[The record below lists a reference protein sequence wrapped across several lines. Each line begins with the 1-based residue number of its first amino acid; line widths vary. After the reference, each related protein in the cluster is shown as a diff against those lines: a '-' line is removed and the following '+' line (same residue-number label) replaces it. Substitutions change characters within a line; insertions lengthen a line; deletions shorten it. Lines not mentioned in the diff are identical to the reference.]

1 MVEVLKQFS
10 ISRDLIDFFGDTI
23 KIVFLTKKQAF
34 IVTNLDK
41 FYVKDLSVDEE
52 PILVNEL
59 CDKELSDFS
68 YGFDHVVGL
77 TRRKTIYCWG
87 HNRYGQLGNGT
98 RENSHKPELIE
109 FLSDENIIDIKCGAY
124 HSLALTNNGEVY
136 AWGGNQCGQIG
147 NKSELLYQLTP
158 HRFEKFDFEKIKAI
172 SCGCE
177 HSLVLSECGHV
188 YGWGDNRDNQLGLDS
203 NICIYEP
210 QLLVTDV
217 KFIKISCGSHHSLLL
232 SESGIIYSFGR
243 NNFGQLGGGEK
254 SDTSAIIKF
263 TNFIDIAAHSHH
275 NISVGLSVD
284 NEYYVWGVNQ
294 NKNNFSSFNQIF
306 AHYLKVTFRSIL
318 LEDTDSG
325 KIEEFSGK
333 DTQIASIE
341 NGKYENEFVELNELT
356 EGTFGTLFKVL
367 SKIDGKIYAIKK
379 IPLKSNINVEQF
391 KLISLL
397 KNLDNDYVV
406 QYYELWTENIRDIS
420 KDVIEYIERPQLF
433 IRMEF
438 YKITLK
444 QFIDDMRKD
453 SVLYFGR
460 TLTLLGY
467 YISSQIFIEILEA
480 VDYMHKHNKFLGNLK
495 PNNILLKKVS
505 DGRTVRIADFYT
517 RFIRDLADE
526 SKLRFKSSLKY
537 FAPEYLADDLQEFDA
552 KADVFSL
559 GVIFQELLDI
569 NVNRY

>member
-1 MVEVLKQFS
+1 
-10 ISRDLIDFFGDTI
+10 
-23 KIVFLTKKQAF
+23 
-34 IVTNLDK
+34 
-41 FYVKDLSVDEE
+41 
-52 PILVNEL
+52 
-59 CDKELSDFS
+59 
-68 YGFDHVVGL
+68 
-77 TRRKTIYCWG
+77 
-87 HNRYGQLGNGT
+87 
-98 RENSHKPELIE
+98 
-109 FLSDENIIDIKCGAY
+109 
-124 HSLALTNNGEVY
+124 
-136 AWGGNQCGQIG
+136 
-147 NKSELLYQLTP
+147 
-158 HRFEKFDFEKIKAI
+158 
-172 SCGCE
+172 
-177 HSLVLSECGHV
+177 V
-188 YGWGDNRDNQLGLDS
+188 YGWGDNRDNQLGLDN

-210 QLLVTDV
+210 QLLVKDV
-217 KFIKISCGSHHSLLL
+217 KFIKISCGSNHSLLL

-243 NNFGQLGGGEK
+243 NNFGQLGSGEK

-263 TNFIDIAAHSHH
+263 TKFIDIAAHSHH
-275 NISVGLSVD
+275 NISAGLSVD
-284 NEYYVWGVNQ
+284 NKYYVWGVNQ

-306 AHYLKVTFRSIL
+306 AYHLKVTFKSIL
-318 LEDTDSG
+318 FEDTDSG
-325 KIEEFSGK
+325 KIEGFSGK
-333 DTQIASIE
+333 DTQIANIE

-367 SKIDGKIYAIKK
+367 SRIDGKIYAIKK

-453 SVLYFGR
+453 SVLYFDR

-569 NVNRY
+569 NVNR